1 MQFLAVYTV
10 LLMAA
15 SIFEVGGQ
23 AFGSASNNTV
33 TVSGTNSLS
42 LQACLIEGKS
52 FEKCLQEI
60 QTKNEV
66 LPNNAFSVKSGTM
79 LLVQY
84 YVVKNLMNVWT
95 SFS

>member
-10 LLMAA
+10 VLMAA

-33 TVSGTNSLS
+33 SGTNSLC
-42 LQACLIEGKS
+42 LHACLNEGKT
-52 FEKCLQEI
+52 FEKCLLEI

-66 LPNNAFSVKSGTM
+66 LPNNALSIKSGTM

-84 YVVKNLMNVWT
+84 YIVRNLINV
-95 SFS
+95 

>member
-1 MQFLAVYTV
+1 MHILGVYTV
-10 LLMAA
+10 VFMVA

-23 AFGSASNNTV
+23 AFRIASNNTV

-42 LQACLIEGKS
+42 LQACLNEGKS
-52 FEKCLQEI
+52 FEKCLLEI

-66 LPNNAFSVKSGTM
+66 LPNNSFSVKSGTM

-84 YVVKNLMNVWT
+84 YVVKILINV
-95 SFS
+95 

>member
-1 MQFLAVYTV
+1 MQFLGVCTV
-10 LLMAA
+10 VLMAV

-33 TVSGTNSLS
+33 TVSGTTSLS
-42 LQACLIEGKS
+42 LQACLNEGKS

-60 QTKNEV
+60 QTNNEV

-84 YVVKNLMNVWT
+84 YVVKILINV
-95 SFS
+95 

>member
-1 MQFLAVYTV
+1 MQCLGVCTV
-10 LLMAA
+10 VLMAV

-33 TVSGTNSLS
+33 TVSGTTSLS
-42 LQACLIEGKS
+42 LQACLNEGKS

-60 QTKNEV
+60 QTKNAV

-84 YVVKNLMNVWT
+84 YVVKILINV
-95 SFS
+95 